1 MTLACPSS
9 EHAHVLSDFQA
20 LFCTYIDHP
29 SVKRAIVVFIGWGP
43 NLPLKFTQACLFVGS

>member
-1 MTLACPSS
+1 MTLACPGL
-9 EHAHVLSDFQA
+9 EHAHMLSDFQA

-43 NLPLKFTQACLFVGS
+43 NLPLKVTQACLFVGS